1 MKKIVAIISCF
12 IIILSC
18 TKTENK
24 QSTTPPVVNKL
35 SSCDSIK
42 QGLLKTANDTIRLV
56 SCVSITGCDS
66 LRLGILK
73 PNKQDTLRLSSCIK
87 ISGCDSLR
95 LGILKPNK
103 QDTLRLLSCIKIS
116 GCDSLKFGL
125 IKTSQDSSRLG
136 CDIITIGSQKWMKEN
151 LNVVTYQNGDTI
163 PQITDPLEWER
174 TTKGAWCYYEN
185 NSANGNIYGKL
196 YNYYA
201 VKDPRGLA
209 PKGFH
214 IPNYSEWETLES
226 TLGGQDVAGH
236 KLKTSGVLYWQ
247 PANNSTNE
255 SGFSGLPGGSRQNN
269 GNFGFI
275 GNYGYWWTLGGY
287 QISGAWYKILWW
299 GSGLFN
305 GNYGNEKDGRSVR
318 CIKD

>member
-12 IIILSC
+12 IIFFSC
-18 TKTENK
+18 TKTENI
-24 QSTTPPVVNKL
+24 QSTTPPVVNNL

-73 PNKQDTLRLSSCIK
+73 PNKQDTLRLLSCIK

-163 PQITDPLEWER
+163 PQITDPL
-174 TTKGAWCYYEN
+174 
-185 NSANGNIYGKL
+185 
-196 YNYYA
+196 
-201 VKDPRGLA
+201 
-209 PKGFH
+209 
-214 IPNYSEWETLES
+214 
-226 TLGGQDVAGH
+226 
-236 KLKTSGVLYWQ
+236 
-247 PANNSTNE
+247 
-255 SGFSGLPGGSRQNN
+255 
-269 GNFGFI
+269 
-275 GNYGYWWTLGGY
+275 
-287 QISGAWYKILWW
+287 
-299 GSGLFN
+299 
-305 GNYGNEKDGRSVR
+305 
-318 CIKD
+318 